1 MASNIETLTLSST
14 SNERISKCVPC
25 FYDEAKN
32 TFIKIQIP
40 DAALSGLTSIH
51 IKKEEDLAEIPD
63 IAGNYWILTNEPV
76 NHCLHAGTKC
86 PKKLPSALS
95 VIYNGV
101 SGTLKTRAKEH
112 LLREDSKG
120 GFGTQ
125 SGISLDLMKE
135 TPEKKASHAKCMWA
149 KNKKM
154 PKVLI
159 EGSYKKPSTKTEVID
174 SMNLSVGEKEIARSK
189 DELYFKN
196 GINVKDVKHIPY
208 NWIFVFVPIKVHS
221 IRDYVENE
229 WRNIHGVPV
238 LCSYI
243 SGR

>member
-1 MASNIETLTLSST
+1 MALTIEKLTLSS
-14 SNERISKCVPC
+14 SSDERISKCVPC

-32 TFIKIQIP
+32 EIIMIQIP

-51 IKKEEDLAEIPD
+51 IEKEEDLASIPNTP
-63 IAGNYWILTNEPV
+63 GNYWILTNEPV
-76 NHCLHAGTKC
+76 NHCLHAGKKC
-86 PKKLPSALS
+86 PKMLPSGLS

-101 SGTLKTRAKEH
+101 SGTLQSRAKEH

-120 GFGTQ
+120 GFGAQ

-135 TPEKKASHAKCMWA
+135 IPAKKASHAKCIWA
-149 KNKKM
+149 ENKKM

-159 EGSYKKPSTKTEVID
+159 KGVYKKPLTKTEVID
-174 SMNLSVGEKEIARSK
+174 AVNLSVEEKEIARNK

-196 GINVKDVKHIPY
+196 GINVKDVKHTAY
-208 NWIFVFVPIKVHS
+208 KWIFVFVPISVHS

-238 LCSYI
+238 LCSYT